1 MEAGQMKNIV
11 VLKNLPSNIVEEAIV
26 VLKPNLKI
34 KQIEHIA
41 KTKENKL
48 NANKDYIVR
57 EAESVVSNYISN
69 LDKQKEKNSKTIN
82 KINEKYN
89 RLRII
94 TFLLSGIILFN
105 VIIKIFS

>member
-34 KQIEHIA
+34 KQIEYIS
-41 KTKENKL
+41 KTKENKP
-48 NANKDYIVR
+48 NSGKEYIIR
-57 EAESVVSNYISN
+57 EAESVVSNYISG
-69 LDKQKEKNSKTIN
+69 LDKQKEKNTKTIN

-89 RLRII
+89 RLKII
-94 TFLLSGIILFN
+94 TFLLSGIILLN
-105 VIIKIFS
+105 VIIRIFS